1 VTSLVDASPR
11 SLGSLPAVGPLSF
24 GLWRYTNTD
33 VAAAQ
38 GVLEAALGAGL
49 NLIDNADVYG
59 FDWGG
64 TGFGQVEE
72 ILGTVL
78 AAAPELRD
86 RMVLAS
92 KGGIMPPLPYDSSP
106 TYLRGACEA
115 SLTRMGVDV
124 IDLYQIHRPD
134 IYTHP
139 ADVAA
144 VLTELRDAG
153 KIREVGISN
162 HTPAQI
168 AALQAYL
175 DFPIVANQPE
185 FSANRLDPMRDG
197 TLDQCMQLGITPLA
211 WSPLAGGSL
220 ATGDGI
226 NAELLAVLDQ
236 LAERES
242 VDRGHIAMA
251 FVLAHPSK
259 PIAIVGSQ
267 NLDRIAAS
275 VKALDVQLDRSDVY
289 AIVQASE
296 GVPLP

>member
-1 VTSLVDASPR
+1 M
-11 SLGSLPAVGPLSF
+11 
-24 GLWRYTNTD
+24 
-33 VAAAQ
+33 
-38 GVLEAALGAGL
+38 LEAALDTGM

>member
-1 VTSLVDASPR
+1 MTSLVDASPR

-38 GVLEAALGAGL
+38 GVLEAALDTGM

-92 KGGIMPPLPYDSSP
+92 KGGIIPPLPYDSSP

-134 IYTHP
+134 MYAHP

-168 AALQAYL
+168 AALQAHL

>member
-1 VTSLVDASPR
+1 M
-11 SLGSLPAVGPLSF
+11 
-24 GLWRYTNTD
+24 
-33 VAAAQ
+33 
-38 GVLEAALGAGL
+38 LEAALGAGL

-134 IYTHP
+134 MYTHP

-168 AALQAYL
+168 AALQAHL
-175 DFPIVANQPE
+175 GFPIVANQPE

-220 ATGDGI
+220 ATGDGV
-226 NAELLAVLDQ
+226 APELLTVLDR
-236 LAERES
+236 LAGRES
-242 VDRGHIAMA
+242 VERGHIAMA

-267 NLDRIAAS
+267 NIDRIAAS
-275 VKALDVQLDRSDVY
+275 SKALDVQLDRSDVY

-296 GVPLP
+296 EVRLP

>member
-38 GVLEAALGAGL
+38 GVLEAALDAGM

-78 AAAPELRD
+78 AAAPALRD

-106 TYLRGACEA
+106 AYLRSACEA
-115 SLTRMGVDV
+115 SLNRMGVDV

-134 IYTHP
+134 MYAHP

-162 HTPAQI
+162 HTPAQV
-168 AALQAYL
+168 AALQAHL
-175 DFPIVANQPE
+175 NFPIAANQPE
-185 FSANRLDPMRDG
+185 FSATRLNPMRDG
-197 TLDQCMQLGITPLA
+197 TLDQCMQFGITPLA

-220 ATGDGI
+220 ATGDGV
-226 NAELLAVLDQ
+226 APDLLAVLDQ

-242 VDRGHIAMA
+242 VERGHIAMA
-251 FVLAHPSK
+251 FVLAHPSR

-267 NLDRIAAS
+267 NLERIAAS

>member
-1 VTSLVDASPR
+1 VISLIDASPR
-11 SLGSLPAVGPLSF
+11 TLGSLPAVGPLSF

-38 GVLEAALGAGL
+38 GVLEAALDAGM

-78 AAAPELRD
+78 AAAPTLRD

-106 TYLRGACEA
+106 AYLRSACEA
-115 SLTRMGVDV
+115 SLTRMGIDV

-134 IYTHP
+134 MYAHP
-139 ADVAA
+139 ADVASA
-144 VLTELRDAG
+144 LSELRDAG

-162 HTPAQI
+162 HTPAQVV
-168 AALQAYL
+168 ALQAHL

-185 FSANRLDPMRDG
+185 FSASHLEPLRDG
-197 TLDQCMQLGITPLA
+197 TLDQCMQLDITPLA

-220 ATGDGI
+220 ATGDGVKP
-226 NAELLAVLDQ
+226 ELLAVLDQ

-242 VDRGHIAMA
+242 VERGHIAMA

-267 NLDRIAAS
+267 NLDRLAAS
-275 VKALDVQLDRSDVY
+275 VTALDVQLDRSDVY

-296 GVPLP
+296 GMPLP

>member
-92 KGGIMPPLPYDSSP
+92 KGGIMPPLPYNSSP

-168 AALQAYL
+168 AALQSYL

>member
-1 VTSLVDASPR
+1 MTSLVDASPR

-38 GVLEAALGAGL
+38 GVLEAALDTGM

-134 IYTHP
+134 MYTHP

-168 AALQAYL
+168 AALQSYL

>member
-38 GVLEAALGAGL
+38 GVLEAALDTGM

-92 KGGIMPPLPYDSSP
+92 KGGIIPPLPYDSSP

-134 IYTHP
+134 MYAHP

-168 AALQAYL
+168 AALQAHL

>member
-11 SLGSLPAVGPLSF
+11 SLGSLPTVGPLSF

-38 GVLEAALGAGL
+38 GVLEAALDAGM

-78 AAAPELRD
+78 GAAPELRD

-106 TYLRGACEA
+106 AYLRSACEA

-134 IYTHP
+134 MYAHP

-144 VLTELRDAG
+144 IHSELRDAG

-162 HTPAQI
+162 HTAAQV
-168 AALQAYL
+168 AALQAHL
-175 DFPIVANQPE
+175 NFPIVANQPE
-185 FSANRLDPMRDG
+185 FSASHLDPMRDG
-197 TLDQCMQLGITPLA
+197 TLDQCMQLGITPVA

-220 ATGDGI
+220 ATGDGVKP
-226 NAELLAVLDQ
+226 ELLAVLDQ

-242 VDRGHIAMA
+242 VERGHIAIA

>member
-1 VTSLVDASPR
+1 MISLVDASPR
-11 SLGSLPAVGPLSF
+11 TLGSLPAVGPLSF

-38 GVLEAALGAGL
+38 GVLEAALDAGM

-78 AAAPELRD
+78 AAAPTLRD

-106 TYLRGACEA
+106 AYLRSACEA
-115 SLTRMGVDV
+115 SLTRMGIDV

-134 IYTHP
+134 MYAHP
-139 ADVAA
+139 ADVASA
-144 VLTELRDAG
+144 LSELRDAG

-162 HTPAQI
+162 HTPAQV
-168 AALQAYL
+168 AALQAHL

-185 FSANRLDPMRDG
+185 FSASHLEPLRDG
-197 TLDQCMQLGITPLA
+197 TLDQCMQLDITPLA

-220 ATGDGI
+220 ATGDGVKP
-226 NAELLAVLDQ
+226 ELLAVLDQ

-242 VDRGHIAMA
+242 VERGHIAMA

-267 NLDRIAAS
+267 NLDRLAAS
-275 VKALDVQLDRSDVY
+275 VTALDVQLDRSDVY

-296 GVPLP
+296 GMPLP

>member
-1 VTSLVDASPR
+1 M
-11 SLGSLPAVGPLSF
+11 
-24 GLWRYTNTD
+24 
-33 VAAAQ
+33 
-38 GVLEAALGAGL
+38 LEAALGAGL

-134 IYTHP
+134 MYTHP

-168 AALQAYL
+168 AALQSYL
-175 DFPIVANQPE
+175 DFPIVTNQPE
-185 FSANRLDPMRDG
+185 FSANQLDPMRDG

>member
-1 VTSLVDASPR
+1 M
-11 SLGSLPAVGPLSF
+11 LPAVGPLSF

-134 IYTHP
+134 MYTHP

-168 AALQAYL
+168 AALQSYL

>member
-1 VTSLVDASPR
+1 MISLVDASPR
-11 SLGSLPAVGPLSF
+11 TLGSLPAVGPLSF

-38 GVLEAALGAGL
+38 GVLEAALDAGM

-72 ILGTVL
+72 ILGKVL
-78 AAAPELRD
+78 AAAPALRD

-92 KGGIMPPLPYDSSP
+92 KGGIMPPLPYNSSP
-106 TYLRGACEA
+106 SYLRSACEA
-115 SLTRMGVDV
+115 SLSRMGVDV

-134 IYTHP
+134 LYAHP

-162 HTPAQI
+162 HTPAQV
-168 AALQAYL
+168 AALQAHL
-175 DFPIVANQPE
+175 GFPIVTNQPE
-185 FSANRLDPMRDG
+185 FSASRLDPMRDG

-226 NAELLAVLDQ
+226 GPELLAVLDQ

-259 PIAIVGSQ
+259 PIAITGSQ
-267 NLDRIAAS
+267 NVERIAAS

-296 GVPLP
+296 GLSLP